1 MSDVFIMGH
10 ITATV
15 VRLKMIERRDDQI
28 RQIAFRNHLL
38 SLKKPASSSMADHS
52 ISAQICG

>member
-1 MSDVFIMGH
+1 MGH